1 MAASTATNIG
11 LQYAWALGE
20 DGWNTGMDSNLLK
33 LDSLVQPNVIDS
45 TINTPP
51 GSPTT
56 GDKYVVAT
64 GGSGDWSGLDAKFVI
79 WSGSAWVSYTAKE
92 GWIVYDQTNNY
103 YLKFNGSAWAQ
114 DPFGDRAYA
123 ESLVTGLWNDR
134 GNFDASV
141 NAYPSSGGSGTAGAI
156 MKGDI
161 WTISV
166 AGTLPTAQSVEAGDT
181 VRALVDAPGNT
192 QANWAIAQSNI
203 GYVPESSANKSTDG
217 TMADNSATKYPSQ
230 SAVVTY
236 VGNQLLSYGSVE
248 SQTYHWFE
256 DFIALG
262 ETETQKLTNLRC
274 RNDRMNVISPASLFT
289 NAGISGADHAMG
301 WGQIYNDSLSTGLV
315 GCIQNYDGYSKI
327 PVTASKELVFAGSLD
342 TLPTNTTTTDC
353 VHRIG
358 MCGYG
363 VGGNADPVGQSLASA
378 YFQADKDG
386 FWKCF
391 SGKTGANQNTT
402 TGVATA
408 EDTYIS
414 LRIVI
419 VATTGVVYFYIN
431 GTLVATH
438 DAAGVV
444 PYEQGW
450 FRFIALYNQGA
461 GTFPSSGGVGGRG
474 NLFIDAWGQLIKAGA
489 DRANLR
495 FLT

>member
-64 GGSGDWSGLDAKFVI
+64 GGSGSWSGLDAKLVI

-103 YLKFNGSAWAQ
+103 YLKSNGSAWVQ

-123 ESLVTGLWNDR
+123 ES
-134 GNFDASV
+134 
-141 NAYPSSGGSGTAGAI
+141 
-156 MKGDI
+156 
-161 WTISV
+161 
-166 AGTLPTAQSVEAGDT
+166 
-181 VRALVDAPGNT
+181 
-192 QANWAIAQSNI
+192 
-203 GYVPESSANKSTDG
+203 
-217 TMADNSATKYPSQ
+217 
-230 SAVVTY
+230 Y
-236 VGNQLLSYGSVE
+236 VGDQIDAYGNVE
-248 SQTYHWFE
+248 SQTYRWFE

-262 ETETQKLTNLRC
+262 ETEAQGMTNLRC
-274 RNDRMNVISPASLFT
+274 RNDRMNVSSPTSLFT

-363 VGGNADPVGQSLASA
+363 VGVNADPVGQSRASA

-419 VATTGVVYFYIN
+419 AATTGVVSFYID

-461 GTFPSSGGVGGRG
+461 GTFPSSGGIGGRG